1 MCCAASGAQAWQN
14 RLSDRIR
21 PAPFASSAVDALR
34 PGELAQAS
42 VMAALCA
49 VTAIVSVVVPF
60 AAGLALLGTVPTGL
74 LAYRYRLRVLLAA
87 TVAAGV
93 IAFLIAGMGGFM
105 GVDPQRL
112 HRWADRNRQTQG
124 AGAHR
129 R

>member
-1 MCCAASGAQAWQN
+1 MFPRKPLWHGVLRQPWGVGPGRIGEVTASDPLPKHQRGG
-14 RLSDRIR
+14 
-21 PAPFASSAVDALR
+21 PLR

-93 IAFLIAGMGGFM
+93 IAFLIAGMGGFL
-105 GVDPQRL
+105 GVVQS
-112 HRWADRNRQTQG
+112 
-124 AGAHR
+124 
-129 R
+129 